1 MLISYLRS
9 WLWNAAQLF
18 TYFFNKMVDSSEGNL
33 EMKIVLRDENEEFM
47 NLFLTNKANQFP
59 N

>member
-1 MLISYLRS
+1 
-9 WLWNAAQLF
+9 
-18 TYFFNKMVDSSEGNL
+18 MVDSSEGNL
-33 EMKIVLRDENEEFM
+33 EMKIVLRYDENEEFM